1 MLRKLHIFSKCYYL
15 SFQNA
20 YLNQPLKK
28 KGKKYQ
34 NPSSKSFE
42 IRQITL
48 TAPITK
54 AVLWLCFKQTKCRK
68 FRAGAVSEGAVT

>member
-1 MLRKLHIFSKCYYL
+1 MLRKLHIFSNCYYL
-15 SFQNA
+15 YCQNA
-20 YLNQPLKK
+20 YLNQLLKTS
-28 KGKKYQ
+28 KKYQ

-48 TAPITK
+48 AAPITK

-68 FRAGAVSEGAVT
+68 FRAGAVSEGL

>member
-1 MLRKLHIFSKCYYL
+1 MLRKWHIFSKCYYL
-15 SFQNA
+15 YFQNA
-20 YLNQPLKK
+20 YLNQPPEKSKK
-28 KGKKYQ
+28 TQ
-34 NPSSKSFE
+34 NPSSKNFE

-68 FRAGAVSEGAVT
+68 FRAGAVSEGPVT